1 MKDTIVVYM
10 DASIYEKED
19 NQDNEKYIGLGIY
32 IIDENGNDTKI
43 CKGFKTNNTKLKKSS
58 DAELFNL
65 IIFQEYINNNIE
77 YMGKKIIVYT
87 DSEDV
92 VKVLNDKNNQKSFGF
107 KKNIRQKINQLNII
121 GAYWVKGHAK
131 EKGNNFVDVMAYNS
145 MRKALDNGEE
155 FESISHNK
163 TLGDILGSDLKRVKS
178 NYWEITLPENVNKEL
193 YDRAFETEKN
203 VIQKIDSD
211 HYKEKIV
218 LLMNDDHYLAEI
230 SLKDG
235 VYSLNEKEYKDKNL
249 KDLVSIIFINKSIL
263 KEMYK
268 DDRKILIRFK
278 DKDLEKQFNDIY
290 QEASSIF
297 EEVKNLGQYKKESK
311 EKLRE
316 MQNEING
323 RLKTFEETSDI
334 HFSALRLSK
343 NNQFVIENTHS
354 PKRKMEM

>member
-1 MKDTIVVYM
+1 M
-10 DASIYEKED
+10 
-19 NQDNEKYIGLGIY
+19 
-32 IIDENGNDTKI
+32 
-43 CKGFKTNNTKLKKSS
+43 NN
-58 DAELFNL
+58 
-65 IIFQEYINNNIE
+65 
-77 YMGKKIIVYT
+77 
-87 DSEDV
+87 
-92 VKVLNDKNNQKSFGF
+92 
-107 KKNIRQKINQLNII
+107 
-121 GAYWVKGHAK
+121 
-131 EKGNNFVDVMAYNS
+131 
-145 MRKALDNGEE
+145 
-155 FESISHNK
+155 
-163 TLGDILGSDLKRVKS
+163 
-178 NYWEITLPENVNKEL
+178 
-193 YDRAFETEKN
+193 
-203 VIQKIDSD
+203 
-211 HYKEKIV
+211 
-218 LLMNDDHYLAEI
+218 DHYLAEI

-316 MQNEING
+316 MQNEINR

-354 PKRKMEM
+354 PKRKMGM

>member
-1 MKDTIVVYM
+1 MKDTVVVYM
-10 DASIYEKED
+10 DASIYEKE
-19 NQDNEKYIGLGIY
+19 NNLENEKYIGLGIY

-65 IIFQEYINNNIE
+65 IIFQEYINNHIE
-77 YMGKKIIVYT
+77 YMGKKIIVYA

-92 VKVLNDKNNQKSFGF
+92 VKVLNDKNNRKDFGF
-107 KKNIRQKINQLNII
+107 KKNIREKINSLNII

-163 TLGDILGSDLKRVKS
+163 TLGDILGRDLKRVKS
-178 NYWEITLPENVNKEL
+178 DYWEITLPENVNKEL
-193 YDRAFETEKN
+193 YERAFETEKN

-211 HYKEKIV
+211 HYKDKIV
-218 LLMNDDHYLAEI
+218 LSMNEDHYLAEI
-230 SLKDG
+230 GFKDG

-249 KDLVSIIFINKSIL
+249 KDLVSIIFNNKSIL
-263 KEMYK
+263 KEIYK
-268 DDRKILIRFK
+268 DDRKVLIRFK
-278 DKDLEKQFNDIY
+278 DKDLEKQFHNIY

-297 EEVKNLGQYKKESK
+297 EEIKNLGQYKKESK
-311 EKLRE
+311 EKMRE
-316 MQNEING
+316 MNEILMKK
-323 RLKTFEETSDI
+323 LKDFQELSDI

-343 NNQFVIENTHS
+343 NSKFVIEDS
-354 PKRKMEM
+354 EKPKRRMGM